1 MAAPVLSEARQ
12 PTKGREAGFSMI
24 EVVVAMLILTVGVLG
39 LAGTTAYIV
48 RQVTLGDLMT
58 ERSAAFQTVIDRLQ
72 SLPYDQVTS
81 GSDNVGVFA
90 ISWTSTNSGPQN
102 KIVQMITV
110 GPGLGGA
117 LVPTN
122 DPQAVDTFTFRVL
135 RR

>member
-1 MAAPVLSEARQ
+1 VTTEHAAT
-12 PTKGREAGFSMI
+12 TKSHRGGFSMI
-24 EVVVAMLILTVGVLG
+24 EVIVAMMILTIGVLG

-48 RQVTLGDLMT
+48 RQITLGDLMT
-58 ERSAAFQTVIDRLQ
+58 ERSAAFQTIIDRLQ
-72 SLPYDQVTS
+72 SLPYDQVTT
-81 GSDNVGVFA
+81 GNTTVGVFA
-90 ISWTSTNSGPQN
+90 ISWTSANDGPQN

-122 DPQAVDTFTFRVL
+122 DPQSVDTFTFRVL

>member
-1 MAAPVLSEARQ
+1 VIAPNPVEARR
-12 PTKGREAGFSMI
+12 PAKAREGGFSMI
-24 EVVVAMLILTVGVLG
+24 EVVVAMMILTIGVLG

-48 RQVTLGDLMT
+48 RQITLGDLMT
-58 ERSAAFQTVIDRLQ
+58 ERSAAFQTIIDRLQ

-81 GSDNVGVFA
+81 GNTTVGVFA
-90 ISWTSTNSGPQN
+90 ISWTSTNDGPQN
-102 KIVQMITV
+102 KIVRMITV

>member
-1 MAAPVLSEARQ
+1 VRRAD
-12 PTKGREAGFSMI
+12 GGFSMI
-24 EVVVAMLILTVGVLG
+24 EVIVAMMVLTIGVLG

-48 RQVTLGDLMT
+48 RQTTLGDLMT

-81 GSDNVGVFA
+81 GSDVIGVFS
-90 ISWTSTNSGPQN
+90 ITWTSTNDGPQN
-102 KIVQMITV
+102 KVVEMITV

-122 DPQAVDTFTFRVL
+122 DPVAVDTFTFRIL

>member
-1 MAAPVLSEARQ
+1 MSGGATPRRAE
-12 PTKGREAGFSMI
+12 GGFSMI
-24 EVVVAMLILTVGVLG
+24 EVIVAMMVLTIGVLG

-81 GSDNVGVFA
+81 GTDTIGVFQ
-90 ISWTSTNSGPQN
+90 IRWTSTNSGPQN

-122 DPQAVDTFTFRVL
+122 DPVAVDTFTFRVL

>member
-1 MAAPVLSEARQ
+1 VTDERWPSGRRVARS
-12 PTKGREAGFSMI
+12 REGGFSMI
-24 EVVVAMLILTVGVLG
+24 EVIVAMMILTVGVLG

-58 ERSAAFQTVIDRLQ
+58 ERSAAFQTIIDRLQ
-72 SLPYDQVTS
+72 SLPYAQVTS
-81 GSDNVGVFA
+81 GNTTVGVFA
-90 ISWTSTNSGPQN
+90 ISWTSTNDGPQN

-122 DPQAVDTFTFRVL
+122 DPQAVDTFRFRVL